1 MSKHLV
7 RWGVVVTA
15 LLAVPGHHDEVDD
28 QPQPVTAT
36 SDPLAMSTSDLATA
50 YPDEFEYL
58 RTTYRLSADEA
69 ADALQLTWT
78 AGNTRAWAMAALPG
92 YAGTWV
98 DYEREA
104 VYLGVAGSA
113 TELKVAQASITRSVV
128 GDGVAPTTVIMPR
141 TYRQLQADA
150 ARLQRVVDPENLH
163 ELQIEID
170 ERVGSLHVVGMSF
183 TEAAAN
189 PAVGRL
195 LRASGYPTVRW
206 YDATVADPADVP
218 GGWNGAQGA
227 GCTMAFTAVSPTN
240 GRAVLTAGHCA
251 DNPVKTAGVTL
262 SIAQY
267 QRSFWPWLGGSVDTG
282 YDRQLHVL
290 PAGTTT
296 VAKLQVPNVM
306 ITGSFLPA
314 VGSVICRYGAS
325 SVAKGQP
332 AAFCSTV
339 TAYGYD
345 GFVGMATGCIYGDSG
360 GPSWVMGKAVG
371 VAAVT
376 TDPQWPV
383 DNSSTCWMAPVKDQ
397 LHGTG
402 YFLQDISTGPGATAG
417 TDFSALGLFHP
428 VGPTRVFDSRQS
440 VRVNGQVDVGL
451 GGAITAFDLG
461 SAVLSVTVVPRGVAG
476 YATVFPGDD
485 GFVPNL
491 YSVSYGPHSPESNL
505 VISRVNRYM
514 KTVRVYTS
522 QSVDVIV
529 DVLGY
534 YSDTSGQPD
543 APGAVRVV
551 PLPGNRVHDS
561 RSTGIKLTPGA
572 SRDVQVSGVG
582 GVPST
587 ATAVVANLTVTQVTG
602 SGWITAHAG
611 GTAVTGTSNLNFVT
625 GETKARLAIVPLDAT
640 GRLRITGGG
649 SSTEAFIVDIQGYFE
664 PTGTET
670 AGRTFAT
677 NGGGGRILDTR
688 TGTMMV
694 PTAARCVDV
703 YAPRTETANGL
714 PRDGLL
720 GVWLSVTVSDA
731 AGYGWL
737 VVAPEGT
744 SPATSNLNFVPGMTS
759 TNTVF
764 VSLPSTTKGT
774 VCFRIANTTAH
785 VVADVIAM
793 TVA

>member
-1 MSKHLV
+1 MSKHLI
-7 RWGVVVTA
+7 RWGVVTA
-15 LLAVPGHHDEVDD
+15 LLTMPSHHRDVANDR
-28 QPQPVTAT
+28 PLVAAT
-36 SDPLAMSTSDLATA
+36 SDPLAMSTNELATA
-50 YPDEFEYL
+50 YPDEFQYL
-58 RTTYRLSADEA
+58 RAAHDLSADEA
-69 ADALQLTWT
+69 ARALQLTWT

-98 DYEREA
+98 DYDREA
-104 VYLGVAGSA
+104 VFVGVAGTVS
-113 TELKVAQASITRSVV
+113 ELKVAQASITRSTV
-128 GDGVAPTTVIMPR
+128 GGVAPTTVVMPHS
-141 TYRQLQADA
+141 YRQLHDDA
-150 ARLQRVVDPENLH
+150 ARMQRVVDPEGTHDLR
-163 ELQIEID
+163 IVID
-170 ERVGSLHVVGMSF
+170 ERVGSLSVVGLSF
-183 TEAAAN
+183 TEAAVN
-189 PAVGRL
+189 PAVSRL
-195 LRASGYPTVRW
+195 LRTSNYPTVRW
-206 YDATVADPADVP
+206 FDATVTDPADVP
-218 GGWNGAQGA
+218 GGWNGVQGA
-227 GCTMAFTAVSPTN
+227 GCTMAFTAVSPSN

-251 DNPVKTAGVTL
+251 DYPVKTAGVTL

-290 PAGTTT
+290 PAGATT

-306 ITGSFLPA
+306 ISGSFLPA
-314 VGSVICRYGAS
+314 VGSVICRYGAA
-325 SVAKGQP
+325 SVGKGQP

-397 LHGTG
+397 LNGTG
-402 YFLQDISTGPGATAG
+402 FFLQDISTGPGAAEG

-440 VRVNGQVDVGL
+440 TRVNGQVDVGL
-451 GGAITAFDLG
+451 GGAVTAFDLG

-485 GFVPNL
+485 GFVPTL
-491 YSVSYGPHSPESNL
+491 YSVSFGAHSPESNL
-505 VISRVNRYM
+505 VIARVNRYT

-551 PLPGNRVHDS
+551 PLSGNRVHDS
-561 RSTGIKLTPGA
+561 RSDGVKLSPGA
-572 SRDVQVSGVG
+572 SRDIQVRGVG
-582 GVPST
+582 GVPAS

-611 GTAVTGTSNLNFVT
+611 GSAVTGTSNLNFVT
-625 GETKARLAIVPLDAT
+625 GETKARLAIVPLDVL

-649 SSTEAFIVDIQGYFE
+649 LSSEAFIVDIQGYFE
-664 PTGTET
+664 PTGTAT
-670 AGRTFAT
+670 PGRTFAT

-688 TGTMMV
+688 TGDMLA
-694 PTAARCVDV
+694 PTATRCIDV
-703 YAPRTETANGL
+703 YTPRTVTANGL

-731 AGYGWL
+731 SASGWL
-737 VVAPEGT
+737 VVAPKAT
-744 SPATSNLNFVPGMTS
+744 SPATSNLNFLPGMTR
-759 TNTVF
+759 TNAVF
-764 VSLPSTTKGT
+764 VSLPSTTDGT
-774 VCFRIANTTAH
+774 ICFSIAGTTAH
-785 VVADVIAM
+785 VVVDVIAM